1 MICELGSH
9 FSIVWPLNQV
19 CALPVSIIIIIN
31 NNNTKYPCKLMVFN
45 IEWYQ
50 DKYKYVMNTTNN
62 YVDRYQNKY
71 QYASGEV

>member
-1 MICELGSH
+1 
-9 FSIVWPLNQV
+9 
-19 CALPVSIIIIIN
+19 
-31 NNNTKYPCKLMVFN
+31 MVFN